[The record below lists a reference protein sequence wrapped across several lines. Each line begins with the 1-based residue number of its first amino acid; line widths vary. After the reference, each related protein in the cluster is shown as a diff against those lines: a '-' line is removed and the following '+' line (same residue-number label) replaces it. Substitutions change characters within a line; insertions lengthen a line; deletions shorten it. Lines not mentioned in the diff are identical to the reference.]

1 MTAAEKILARASGAP
16 RASAG
21 EIVYP
26 MPDFVMIHD
35 GVVTGAKEELDA
47 LGVDRLFDP
56 ARVMMVTDHDVVYL
70 NERAVARGA
79 FNRKAAKAWG
89 VKQFFDAGRGGHG
102 HIFPTERG
110 LLLPGMFYFDNDRHC
125 TNAGGVGALAL
136 RVGAEIS
143 RVLATG
149 TTWTLVPQSVRVKV
163 RGRLQRG
170 VYGRDLGFHLAKVI
184 RERGIELDYRVLEF
198 AGDID
203 QFDLAQRIAL
213 CSTPTEIRAIG
224 VFFPPSEEVLDYARA
239 RARRE
244 FTPVYPDADAR
255 YESELEIDVA
265 RLEPQ
270 VALPGG
276 PHKAADLS
284 QVAGTRVDHA
294 FIGSCGSGTYEDLEI
309 AAGILRTPGV
319 AALRRPGARAAAAFL
334 AFTVAAG
341 TLFAAI
347 AFAQSAREIRGA
359 SPYIEITNE
368 PAPKLIVDAPL
379 PDGLA
384 KGIFWAQYRVENV
397 RILPVFGAG
406 AAQTS
411 PRVGHL
417 HIQVDDLPWW
427 WAEASDNNTID
438 IAGFSPGTHKVKIQ
452 LVGADHSVFPGQVV
466 TIPFTVPEYDRK
478 KVFGHEH

>member
-1 MTAAEKILARASGAP
+1 MHFKENSVGMTAVEKILARASGAP
-16 RASAG
+16 RVRAG

-26 MPDFVMIHD
+26 TPDFVMIHD

-47 LGVDRLFDP
+47 LGVDRLFD
-56 ARVMMVTDHDVVYL
+56 AGRVMMVTDHDVVYL

-125 TNAGGVGALAL
+125 TNAGGIGALAL

-149 TTWTLVPQSVRVKV
+149 TTWTLVPQSIRVQIQ
-163 RGRLQRG
+163 GRLQRG

-184 RERGIELDYRVLEF
+184 RAREIEIDYRILEF

-203 QFDLAQRIAL
+203 PFDLAQRIAL

-224 VFFPPSEEVLDYARA
+224 VFFPPSEAVLEYARA
-239 RARRE
+239 RATRA
-244 FTPVYPDADAR
+244 FTPVYPDADAL
-255 YESELEIDVA
+255 YESEIEVDVS

-276 PHKAADLS
+276 PYKAANLS

-309 AAGILRTPGV
+309 AASILKDRSVAPGV
-319 AALRRPGARAAAAFL
+319 RLLVVPGSEDSTKRLHREGLLDVFQQAGAFVL
-334 AFTVAAG
+334 PAGCGPCASGRMGLLHSGEVSICTATANGAGRFGAQDAEIYLGSPATVAASATTG
-341 TLFAAI
+341 VITDPR
-347 AFAQSAREIRGA
+347 AFLGA
-359 SPYIEITNE
+359 
-368 PAPKLIVDAPL
+368 
-379 PDGLA
+379 
-384 KGIFWAQYRVENV
+384 
-397 RILPVFGAG
+397 
-406 AAQTS
+406 
-411 PRVGHL
+411 
-417 HIQVDDLPWW
+417 
-427 WAEASDNNTID
+427 
-438 IAGFSPGTHKVKIQ
+438 
-452 LVGADHSVFPGQVV
+452 
-466 TIPFTVPEYDRK
+466 
-478 KVFGHEH
+478 